1 MDQGQ
6 RGGEAGA
13 PGAERARSK
22 LRNLLA
28 GDFLLYE
35 VTAGRELRVLR
46 LPRRA
51 PALSPRAGDDGRA
64 SPRGGEGARP
74 AP

>member
-1 MDQGQ
+1 MDQRR
-6 RGGEAGA
+6 RG
-13 PGAERARSK
+13 PDDDRARRK

-28 GDFLLYE
+28 GDYLLYE

-46 LPRRA
+46 FPRRTVA
-51 PALSPRAGDDGRA
+51 VTRPAGAAGRA
-64 SPRGGEGARP
+64 FPTEGGGARP